1 MSKVRMTL
9 GWKPWVA
16 TDAEDEDDEVD
27 ELDTDLGALNAAE
40 TFLLPPAFVDAFG

>member
-1 MSKVRMTL
+1 MSKDRMTL

-16 TDAEDEDDEVD
+16 RDAEDDDDEVD

-40 TFLLPPAFVDAFG
+40 TFLLPLAFVDAFG

>member
-16 TDAEDEDDEVD
+16 TDAEDDDEVD
-27 ELDTDLGALNAAE
+27 ELDTDLGALNTAE
-40 TFLLPPAFVDAFG
+40 TFLLPLAFADAFG

>member
-16 TDAEDEDDEVD
+16 TDAEDDDDEVD

-40 TFLLPPAFVDAFG
+40 TFLLPLAFVDAFG

>member
-16 TDAEDEDDEVD
+16 TDAEDDDDEVD

-40 TFLLPPAFVDAFG
+40 TFLLPLAFVDVFG